1 MGNIVVAERNGTPIL
16 ARDVT
21 TVSVGSVPRQGIA
34 GQDGD
39 DEAVTGIVVMRK
51 GENPSDVLAVL
62 KSRIADL
69 NASLLPKGVA
79 VAQPASGFAQRRDAA
94 QRGSHH
100 CGGFSPP
107 SACQCSA
114 KVTACADRTGHR

>member
-1 MGNIVVAERNGTPIL
+1 
-16 ARDVT
+16 
-21 TVSVGSVPRQGIA
+21 
-34 GQDGD
+34 
-39 DEAVTGIVVMRK
+39 MRK

-69 NASLLPKGVA
+69 NASVLPKGVA

-114 KVTACADRTGHR
+114 KVIGVRRANTAIVDRWSSRR